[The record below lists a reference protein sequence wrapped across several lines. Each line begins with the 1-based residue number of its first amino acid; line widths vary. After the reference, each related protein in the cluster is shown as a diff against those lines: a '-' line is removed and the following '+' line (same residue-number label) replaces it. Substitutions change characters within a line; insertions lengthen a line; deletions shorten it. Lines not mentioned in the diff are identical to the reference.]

1 MKNKKSKR
9 YILLLK
15 EDTTQRMMNVMQKEL
30 DIKLVSSAELSST
43 VKAKDILS
51 SGRGVF
57 LKNLGISVVED
68 IEEEKLIHA
77 AQMDSSVLHWELE
90 REFHIVSEN
99 EYLDPIKNTLTLLNQ
114 QVNHLENILK
124 VKLKED
130 PEDIVKN
137 YLFNLRNLGLE
148 KSKYSGKGIN
158 IAILDTGFYKAHPDF
173 TNRKIEGKSFVQPK
187 EGEKDWD
194 LDGHGHGTH
203 CTGTAAGYISLENNN
218 RYGVAYES
226 NIFIAKVLSDKGSG
240 VTSNILDGIDWAL
253 EKQCQV
259 ISMSLGSA
267 VEIGEKPS
275 PIFEQVGRKAL
286 EKKALI
292 IAAAG
297 NDSKRPNELPRPV
310 SSPAN
315 AESIMAVAALDENLN
330 VAYFSNG
337 GLNAADGGR
346 IDISAPGVNILSS
359 YSENA
364 SNSTLY
370 KMLSGTSMATPHV
383 AGVAALYF
391 EAYPNLSAAEIWLKM
406 EKSAKELQNQLLR
419 DVGAGIIQVV

>member
-1 MKNKKSKR
+1 MKNKKMNR

-15 EDTTQRMMNVMQKEL
+15 EDTPQRMMNIMQKEL

-43 VKAKDILS
+43 VKAKDIFS

-68 IEEEKLIHA
+68 IEEDKLIHA
-77 AQMDSSVLHWELE
+77 AQMNSSVLHWELE
-90 REFHIVSEN
+90 REFFPVAEN
-99 EYLDPIKNTLTLLNQ
+99 EYLDPIKSTLSLLNQ
-114 QVNHLENILK
+114 QVNQLENTLREKI
-124 VKLKED
+124 KED

-158 IAILDTGFYKAHPDF
+158 VAILDTGFYKGHPDF
-173 TNRKIEGKSFVQPK
+173 ANRTIDGKSFVA
-187 EGEKDWD
+187 GEEWD

-203 CTGTAAGYISLENNN
+203 CTGTAAGYISLEDDK
-218 RYGVAYES
+218 RYGVAYKS
-226 NIFIAKVLSDKGSG
+226 NIFIAKVLSDTGSG

-259 ISMSLGSA
+259 ISMSLGST
-267 VEIGEKPS
+267 VQIGEKPS

-297 NDSKRPNELPRPV
+297 NDSKRPNHLPRPV

-315 AESIMAVAALDENLN
+315 AESIMAIAALDKNLN
-330 VAYFSNG
+330 VASFSNA
-337 GLNAADGGR
+337 GLNVADGGR
-346 IDISAPGVNILSS
+346 IDLSAPGVNILSS

-364 SNSTLY
+364 SNATLY
-370 KMLSGTSMATPHV
+370 KMMNGTSMATPHV

-406 EKSAKELQNQLLR
+406 EKSAKELQNQLMR

>member
-1 MKNKKSKR
+1 MKNKKMNR

-15 EDTTQRMMNVMQKEL
+15 EDTPQRMMNIMQKEL

-43 VKAKDILS
+43 VKAKDIFS

-68 IEEEKLIHA
+68 IEEDKLIHA
-77 AQMDSSVLHWELE
+77 AQMNSSVLHWELE
-90 REFHIVSEN
+90 REFFPVAEN
-99 EYLDPIKNTLTLLNQ
+99 EYLDPIKSTLALLNQ
-114 QVNHLENILK
+114 QVNQLENTLREKI
-124 VKLKED
+124 KED

-158 IAILDTGFYKAHPDF
+158 VAILDTGFYKGHPDF
-173 TNRKIEGKSFVQPK
+173 ANRTIDGKSFVA
-187 EGEKDWD
+187 GEEWD

-203 CTGTAAGYISLENNN
+203 CTGTAAGYISLEDDK
-218 RYGVAYES
+218 RYGVAYKS
-226 NIFIAKVLSDKGSG
+226 NIFIAKVLSDTGSG

-259 ISMSLGSA
+259 ISMSLGST
-267 VEIGEKPS
+267 VQIGEKPS

-297 NDSKRPNELPRPV
+297 NDSKRPNHLPRPV

-315 AESIMAVAALDENLN
+315 AESIMAIAALDKNLN
-330 VAYFSNG
+330 VASFSNA
-337 GLNAADGGR
+337 GLNVADGGR
-346 IDISAPGVNILSS
+346 IDLSAPGVNILSS

-364 SNSTLY
+364 SNATLY
-370 KMLSGTSMATPHV
+370 KMMNGTSMATPHV

-406 EKSAKELQNQLLR
+406 EKSAKELQNQLMR

>member
-1 MKNKKSKR
+1 MKNKKLKR

-15 EDTTQRMMNVMQKEL
+15 EDTPQRMMNIMQKEL
-30 DIKLVSSAELSST
+30 DIKLVSSAELSSK
-43 VKAKDILS
+43 VKAKDIFS

-57 LKNLGISVVED
+57 LKNLGISVIEG
-68 IEEEKLIHA
+68 IEEEKLIHV

-90 REFHIVSEN
+90 REFFPVAEN
-99 EYLDPIKNTLTLLNQ
+99 EYLNPIKSTLALLNQ
-114 QVNHLENILK
+114 QVNHLENILREK
-124 VKLKED
+124 IKED
-130 PEDIVKN
+130 PEDTVKN

-158 IAILDTGFYKAHPDF
+158 VAILDTGFYKAHPDF
-173 TNRKIEGKSFVQPK
+173 ANRQIDGKSFVA
-187 EGEKDWD
+187 GEEWD

-203 CTGTAAGYISLENNN
+203 CTGTAAGYISLENDN

-226 NIFIAKVLSDKGSG
+226 NIFIAKVLSDTGSG

-259 ISMSLGSA
+259 ISMSLGST

-364 SNSTLY
+364 SNSRLY
-370 KMLSGTSMATPHV
+370 KMMNGTSMATPHV

-406 EKSAKELQNQLLR
+406 EKSAKELQDQLLR

>member
-1 MKNKKSKR
+1 MKNKNLNR
-9 YILLLK
+9 YILLHK
-15 EDTTQRMMNVMQKEL
+15 EDTPQRMMNIMQKEL

-43 VKAKDILS
+43 VRSKDILS
-51 SGRGVF
+51 SKRGVF
-57 LKNLGISVVED
+57 FKNLGITVLEG
-68 IEEEKLIHA
+68 IEEDKLIHA

-90 REFHIVSEN
+90 REFFPVSEN
-99 EYLDPIKNTLTLLNQ
+99 EYLDPIKNTLSLLNQ
-114 QVNHLENILK
+114 QVNQLENTLREKIK
-124 VKLKED
+124 KD
-130 PEDIVKN
+130 PEDIVKD

-148 KSKYSGKGIN
+148 KSTYTGKNIN

-173 TNRKIEGKSFVQPK
+173 ANRIIDGKSFVDR
-187 EGEKDWD
+187 ESWD

-203 CTGTAAGYISLENNN
+203 CTGIAAGYISLEDYK

-226 NIFIAKVLSDKGSG
+226 NIFIGKVLSDTGYG

-267 VEIGEKPS
+267 VQIGESPS

-297 NDSKRPNELPRPV
+297 NDSKRPNQLPKPV

-315 AESIMAVAALDENLN
+315 AESIMAIAALDENLN
-330 VAYFSNG
+330 VANFSNA

-346 IDISAPGVNILSS
+346 IDLSAPGVNIFSS
-359 YSENA
+359 YSKNA
-364 SNSTLY
+364 SNSLY
-370 KMLSGTSMATPHV
+370 KTMSGTSMATPHV
-383 AGVAALYF
+383 AGIAALYF

-406 EKSAKELQNQLLR
+406 EKSAKELQNQLIR
-419 DVGAGIIQVV
+419 DVGAGIIQAV

>member
-1 MKNKKSKR
+1 MKNKKLKR

-15 EDTTQRMMNVMQKEL
+15 EDTPQKMMNIMQKEL

-43 VKAKDILS
+43 VKAKDIFS

-57 LKNLGISVVED
+57 LKNLGISIVED
-68 IEEEKLIHA
+68 IEEEKLVHA
-77 AQMDSSVLHWELE
+77 VQMNSSVLNWELE
-90 REFHIVSEN
+90 REFYPVSEN
-99 EYLDPIKNTLTLLNQ
+99 EYLDPIKNTLLLLNQ
-114 QVNHLENILK
+114 QVNQLENILREK
-124 VKLKED
+124 IKED

-137 YLFNLRNLGLE
+137 YLFNLRSLGLE

-158 IAILDTGFYKAHPDF
+158 VAILDTGFYKAHPDF
-173 TNRKIEGKSFVQPK
+173 ANRQIDGKSFVA
-187 EGEKDWD
+187 GEKWD

-203 CTGTAAGYISLENNN
+203 CTGTAAGYISLEDNK

-226 NIFIAKVLSDKGSG
+226 NIFIAKVLSDTGSG

-267 VEIGEKPS
+267 VQIGEKPS

-297 NDSKRPNELPRPV
+297 NDSKRPNHLPRPV

-315 AESIMAVAALDENLN
+315 AESIMAIAALDKNLN
-330 VAYFSNG
+330 VANFSNA
-337 GLNAADGGR
+337 GLNVADGGR
-346 IDISAPGVNILSS
+346 IDLSAPGVSILSS

-364 SNSTLY
+364 SNATLY
-370 KMLSGTSMATPHV
+370 KMMNGTSMATPHV

-406 EKSAKELQNQLLR
+406 EKGAKELQSQLMR

>member
-1 MKNKKSKR
+1 MKNEKTKR

-15 EDTTQRMMNVMQKEL
+15 EDTPQRMMNIMQKDLGIE
-30 DIKLVSSAELSST
+30 LVSSADFSSS
-43 VKAKDILS
+43 VRSRDVLKKEK
-51 SGRGVF
+51 GVF
-57 LKNLGISVVED
+57 FENLGISVLEG

-77 AQMDSSVLHWELE
+77 VKGNSSILHWELE
-90 REFHIVSEN
+90 REFHTVSEN
-99 EYLDPIKNTLTLLNQ
+99 EYLDPIKKTLALLHQ
-114 QVNHLENILK
+114 QVNELENTLREQIKNDL
-124 VKLKED
+124 D
-130 PEDIVKN
+130 DRVKN

-148 KSKYSGKGIN
+148 NSKYSGKGIN
-158 IAILDTGFYKAHPDF
+158 VAILDTGFYKAHPDF
-173 TNRKIEGKSFVQPK
+173 ANRKIDGKSFV
-187 EGEKDWD
+187 EGESWD
-194 LDGHGHGTH
+194 FDGHGHGTH
-203 CTGTAAGYISLENNN
+203 CTGTAAGYISLENDK

-226 NIFIAKVLSDKGSG
+226 NIFIGKVLSDTGFG
-240 VTSNILDGIDWAL
+240 VTSNILDGIDWAI
-253 EKQCQV
+253 EKECQV

-267 VEIGEKPS
+267 VKIGEKPS

-297 NDSKRPNELPRPV
+297 NDSKRPNQLPRPV

-315 AESIMAVAALDENLN
+315 AESIMAIAALDENLN
-330 VAYFSNG
+330 VANFSNA

-346 IDISAPGVNILSS
+346 IDLSAPGVKILSS

-370 KMLSGTSMATPHV
+370 KMMNGTSMATPHV

-419 DVGAGIIQVV
+419 DVGAGMIQVV

>member
-1 MKNKKSKR
+1 MKNKKLKR

-15 EDTTQRMMNVMQKEL
+15 EDTPQKMMNVMQKEL

-43 VKAKDILS
+43 VKAKDIFS

-57 LKNLGISVVED
+57 LKNLGISVVEG

-90 REFHIVSEN
+90 REFYPVAEN
-99 EYLDPIKNTLTLLNQ
+99 EYLDPIKSTLSLLNQ
-114 QVNHLENILK
+114 QVNQLENTLRGKI
-124 VKLKED
+124 KED
-130 PEDIVKN
+130 TEDTVKN

-173 TNRKIEGKSFVQPK
+173 VNRQIDGKSFV
-187 EGEKDWD
+187 EKQVWD
-194 LDGHGHGTH
+194 FDGHGHGTH
-203 CTGTAAGYISLENNN
+203 CTGTAAGYISLESDK

-226 NIFIAKVLSDKGSG
+226 NIFIGKVLSDVDGFG
-240 VTSNILDGIDWAL
+240 VTSSILDGIDWAL
-253 EKQCQV
+253 EKKCQV

-275 PIFEQVGRKAL
+275 PVFEQVGRKAL

-297 NDSKRPNELPRPV
+297 NDSKRPNQLPRPV

-315 AESIMAVAALDENLN
+315 AESIMAISALDENLN
-330 VAYFSNG
+330 VACFSNA

-346 IDISAPGVNILSS
+346 IDLSAPGVNILSS

-364 SNSTLY
+364 PGSTLY
-370 KMLSGTSMATPHV
+370 KMLNGTSMATPHV

-406 EKSAKELQNQLLR
+406 EKSARELQNQLVR
-419 DVGAGIIQVV
+419 DVGAGIIQAV

>member
-1 MKNKKSKR
+1 MKNKKMNR

-15 EDTTQRMMNVMQKEL
+15 EDTPQRMMNIMQKEL

-43 VKAKDILS
+43 VKAKDIFS

-68 IEEEKLIHA
+68 IEEDKLIHA
-77 AQMDSSVLHWELE
+77 AQMNSSVLHWELE
-90 REFHIVSEN
+90 REFFPVAEN
-99 EYLDPIKNTLTLLNQ
+99 EYLDPIKSTLSLLNQ
-114 QVNHLENILK
+114 QVNQLENTLREKI
-124 VKLKED
+124 KED

-158 IAILDTGFYKAHPDF
+158 VAILDTGFYRGHPDF
-173 TNRKIEGKSFVQPK
+173 ANRTIDGKSFVA
-187 EGEKDWD
+187 GEEWD

-203 CTGTAAGYISLENNN
+203 CTGTAAGYISLEDDK
-218 RYGVAYES
+218 RYGVAYKS
-226 NIFIAKVLSDKGSG
+226 NIFIAKVLSDTGSG

-259 ISMSLGSA
+259 ISMSLGST
-267 VEIGEKPS
+267 VQIGEKPS

-297 NDSKRPNELPRPV
+297 NDSKRPNHLPRPV

-315 AESIMAVAALDENLN
+315 AESIMAIAALDKNLN
-330 VAYFSNG
+330 VASFSNA
-337 GLNAADGGR
+337 GLNVADGGR
-346 IDISAPGVNILSS
+346 IDLSAPGVNILSS

-364 SNSTLY
+364 SNATLY
-370 KMLSGTSMATPHV
+370 KMMNGTSMATPHV

-406 EKSAKELQNQLLR
+406 EKSAKELQNQLMR

>member
-1 MKNKKSKR
+1 MKNKKLKR

-15 EDTTQRMMNVMQKEL
+15 EDTPQRMMNVMQKEL
-30 DIKLVSSAELSST
+30 DIKLVSSEELSST
-43 VKAKDILS
+43 VKAKDIFS
-51 SGRGVF
+51 TGRGVF

-77 AQMDSSVLHWELE
+77 AQMNSSVLHWELE
-90 REFHIVSEN
+90 REFYPVSEN
-99 EYLDPIKNTLTLLNQ
+99 EYLDPIKSTLSLLNQ
-114 QVNHLENILK
+114 QVNQLENILREK
-124 VKLKED
+124 IKED

-158 IAILDTGFYKAHPDF
+158 VAILDTGFYKAHPDF
-173 TNRKIEGKSFVQPK
+173 ANRQIDGKSFVA
-187 EGEKDWD
+187 GEEWD

-203 CTGTAAGYISLENNN
+203 CTGTAAGYISLENDH

-226 NIFIAKVLSDKGSG
+226 NIFIGKVLSDTGSG

-267 VEIGEKPS
+267 VQIGEKPS
-275 PIFEQVGRKAL
+275 PVFEQVGRKAL

-297 NDSKRPNELPRPV
+297 NDSKRPNHLPRPV

-315 AESIMAVAALDENLN
+315 AESIMAIAALDKNLN
-330 VAYFSNG
+330 VASFSNA
-337 GLNAADGGR
+337 GLNVADGGR
-346 IDISAPGVNILSS
+346 IDLSAPGVNILSS

-370 KMLSGTSMATPHV
+370 KMMNGTSMATPHV

>member
-1 MKNKKSKR
+1 MKNKKLKR

-15 EDTTQRMMNVMQKEL
+15 EDTPQKMMNVMQKEL

-43 VKAKDILS
+43 VRSKNVLS
-51 SGRGVF
+51 SDSGIF
-57 LKNLGISVVED
+57 FKNLGVSVIEG

-77 AQMDSSVLHWELE
+77 VKMNSSILHWELE
-90 REFHIVSEN
+90 REFYPVAEN
-99 EYLDPIKNTLTLLNQ
+99 EYLDPIKKTLSLLNQ
-114 QVNHLENILK
+114 QVNELENTLREKI
-124 VKLKED
+124 KED
-130 PEDIVKN
+130 AEDRVKN

-148 KSKYSGKGIN
+148 NTKYSGKGIN
-158 IAILDTGFYKAHPDF
+158 VAILDTGFYKAHPDF
-173 TNRKIEGKSFVQPK
+173 ANRQIDGKSFV
-187 EGEKDWD
+187 EGEAWD
-194 LDGHGHGTH
+194 FDGHGHGTH
-203 CTGTAAGYISLENNN
+203 CTGTAAGYISLENDK

-226 NIFIAKVLSDKGSG
+226 NIFIGKVLSDSGSG

-297 NDSKRPNELPRPV
+297 NDSKRPNQLPRPV

-315 AESIMAVAALDENLN
+315 AESIMAIAALDKNLN
-330 VAYFSNG
+330 VASFSNA
-337 GLNAADGGR
+337 GLNVADGGR
-346 IDISAPGVNILSS
+346 IDLSAPGVNILSS

-370 KMLSGTSMATPHV
+370 KMMNGTSMATPHV